1 MDYLLLL
8 ARIVLAVTFLVSSV
22 GKFLDLKGSR
32 KAMRDFGLSE
42 SLAGPASIGLPIVE
56 LLTALLLIPT
66 STAWWGGILSFLLLA
81 AFIGGIAY
89 NMAQGRAPDCHCF
102 GQIHSEPAGPRT
114 LVRNG
119 ILAAVALF
127 IILFGT
133 DRWSFSHG
141 NAGTSLLGWMGDL
154 STFEI
159 IATLLFIALIAAVA
173 AVGYILVHLL
183 GQNGRVLLRL
193 DAIEAAQQN
202 GTAGIAAAPAAA
214 AAAAAPA
221 AGLPVGTAAP
231 AFKLEGLFGETQTL
245 DAIRSNGLP
254 TMLLFTDPT
263 CGPCNALLPDVGKWQ
278 RENVGKLNIAVITS
292 GSADDNKA
300 KVSEHGISNVLIQ
313 QNRAVSGD
321 YKAVGTPSAVLIDR
335 TGKIASP
342 VSGGGEAIRQL
353 LASATG
359 LAAARPAAPAPAAAA
374 VAAAAPAATANGAAA
389 AAPPKPAAPQRPNLV
404 GQDAPAMEL
413 PDLEGKTVKLAD
425 YKGKQTLLVFW
436 NPGCGFCKKM
446 TDDLKAWENDKPE
459 GAPEVI
465 LVSTGTVEANKALGL
480 SSTTVI
486 DEGFATGRKFGAT
499 GTPSAI
505 LIDPAGKVASEI
517 SVGGPNVIALASG
530 KKPAPSAP
538 AQRAEPPTKKGEKA
552 PEVKLKDLEGKEF
565 DLQRHKSD
573 TLLVFWNP
581 GCGFCKRM
589 ADDLKAWAKDKPKGA
604 PEMVLVTTGTVE
616 ANQAMDIPLRMLM
629 DEGFSTGRKFG
640 AGGTP
645 SAVLVDGKGKIAS
658 DVAVGAP
665 AVLALAGQPVSV

>member
-1 MDYLLLL
+1 MEYLLLI

-22 GKFLDLKGSR
+22 GKFLDLKGSG
-32 KAMRDFGLSE
+32 KAMRDFGLPE
-42 SLAGPASIGLPIVE
+42 SLAGPAAIGLPIVE
-56 LLTALLLIPT
+56 FITALLLIPT
-66 STAWWGGILSFLLLA
+66 STAWWGALLSFLLLA
-81 AFIGGIAY
+81 AFVVGIAY
-89 NMAQGRAPDCHCF
+89 NMSQGRAPDCHCF

-119 ILAAVALF
+119 VLAAVALF

-159 IATLLFIALIAAVA
+159 IATILLIGLIVAVA
-173 AVGYILVHLL
+173 AIGYILVHLL

-193 DAIEAAQQN
+193 DAIEAGQAT
-202 GTAGIAAAPAAA
+202 GGAAAGIAAPAAA
-214 AAAAAPA
+214 AAVPA
-221 AGLPVGTAAP
+221 AGLPVGTLAP
-231 AFKLEGLFGETQTL
+231 TFKLEGLFGETQTL

-254 TMLLFTDPT
+254 TMLLFTDPN
-263 CGPCNALLPDVGKWQ
+263 CGPCNALLPEIGKWQ
-278 RENVGKLNIAVITS
+278 RDNIGKLNIAVITS
-292 GSADDNKA
+292 GSAEDNKA
-300 KVSEHGISNVLIQ
+300 KVAEHGISNVLLQ
-313 QNRAVSGD
+313 QNRAVSTE
-321 YKAVGTPSAVLIDR
+321 YRAIGTPSAVLIDR
-335 TGKIASP
+335 NGRIASP
-342 VSGGGEAIRQL
+342 VSGGGESIRQL

-359 LAAARPAAPAPAAAA
+359 LAAARPAAPAA
-374 VAAAAPAATANGAAA
+374 VAAAAPATNGGAPAPAPAAA
-389 AAPPKPAAPQRPNLV
+389 PKPAAPQRPNLI
-404 GQDAPAMEL
+404 GQDAPEMEL
-413 PDLEGKTVKLAD
+413 PDLDGKMVKLSD

-446 TDDLKAWENDKPE
+446 TDDLKAWEENKPE

-465 LVSTGTVEANKALGL
+465 LVSTGTVESNKAMGL
-480 SSTTVI
+480 KSTTVI
-486 DEGFATGRKFGAT
+486 DEGFSTGRKFGAT

-505 LIDPAGKVASEI
+505 LIDPTGKIASEVA
-517 SVGGPNVIALASG
+517 VGGPNVIALASG

-538 AQRAEPPTKKGEKA
+538 PQRAEPPTKKGDKA
-552 PEVKLKDLEGKEF
+552 PEVKLKDIDGKEF
-565 DLQRHKSD
+565 DLHRHKKD

-589 ADDLKAWAKDKPKGA
+589 ADDLKSWAKEKPKTA
-604 PEMVLVTTGTVE
+604 PEIVLVTTGTEE
-616 ANQAMDIPLRMLM
+616 ANRAMEIPLRMLM

-645 SAVLVDGKGKIAS
+645 SAVLVDKNGVIAS

-665 AVLALAGQPVSV
+665 AVMALAGQPVSV

>member
-1 MDYLLLL
+1 MEYLLLL
-8 ARIVLAVTFLVSSV
+8 ARIVLAITFLVSSI

-32 KAMRDFGLSE
+32 KAMRDFGLPE
-42 SLAGPASIGLPIVE
+42 SLAGPAAIGLPIVE
-56 LLTALLLIPT
+56 LITAVLLIPT
-66 STAWWGGILSFLLLA
+66 STAWWGAILSFLLLA

-89 NMAQGRAPDCHCF
+89 NMKQGRAPDCHCF

-114 LVRNG
+114 LIRNG
-119 ILAAVALF
+119 LLALVALF

-141 NAGTSLLGWMGDL
+141 NAGVSLLGWMGDL

-159 IATLLFIALIAAVA
+159 IATILFIALIAAVA
-173 AVGYILVHLL
+173 AIGYILVHLL

-202 GTAGIAAAPAAA
+202 APAAGIAAAPAAA
-214 AAAAAPA
+214 PA
-221 AGLPVGTAAP
+221 TPALGLAVGTQAP

-278 RENVGKLNIAVITS
+278 RDNVGKLNIAVITS
-292 GSADDNKA
+292 GTADDNKA

-313 QNRAVSGD
+313 QNRAISNE

-335 TGKIASP
+335 SGKIASP
-342 VSGGGEAIRQL
+342 VSGGGDAIRAL

-374 VAAAAPAATANGAAA
+374 AAPAANGGAPAA
-389 AAPPKPAAPQRPNLV
+389 PKPAAPQRPNLV
-404 GQDAPAMEL
+404 GQDAPEMEL
-413 PDLEGKTVKLAD
+413 PDLDGKTVKLAD

-446 TDDLKAWENDKPE
+446 TDDLKAWENDKPA

-465 LVSTGTVEANKALGL
+465 LVSTGTVEANKAMGL
-480 SSTTVI
+480 TSTTVI

-505 LIDPAGKVASEI
+505 LVDPTGKIASEI
-517 SVGGPNVIALASG
+517 AVGGPNVIALASG
-530 KKPAPSAP
+530 KKPAPAAP
-538 AQRAEPPTKKGEKA
+538 AQRAEPPTKKGDKA
-552 PEVKLKDLEGKEF
+552 PDVKLKDLDGKEF
-565 DLQRHKSD
+565 DLQRHTTD

-589 ADDLKAWAKDKPKGA
+589 ADDLRAWAKEKPKTA
-604 PEMVLVTTGTVE
+604 PEIVLVTTGTEE
-616 ANQAMDIPLRMLM
+616 ANRAMDLPLRMLI

-658 DVAVGAP
+658 EVAVGAP
-665 AVLALAGQPVSV
+665 AVMALAGQPVSV

>member
-1 MDYLLLL
+1 MEYLLLL
-8 ARIVLAVTFLVSSV
+8 ARIVLAITFLVSSI

-32 KAMRDFGLSE
+32 KAMRDFGLPE
-42 SLAGPASIGLPIVE
+42 SLAGPAAIGLPIVE
-56 LLTALLLIPT
+56 LITAVLLIPT
-66 STAWWGGILSFLLLA
+66 STAWWGAILSFLLLA

-89 NMAQGRAPDCHCF
+89 NMKQGRAPDCHCF

-114 LVRNG
+114 LIRNG
-119 ILAAVALF
+119 LLALVALF

-141 NAGTSLLGWMGDL
+141 NAGVSLLGWMGDL

-159 IATLLFIALIAAVA
+159 IATILFIALIAAVA
-173 AVGYILVHLL
+173 AIGYILVHLL

-202 GTAGIAAAPAAA
+202 APAAGIAAAPAAA
-214 AAAAAPA
+214 PA
-221 AGLPVGTAAP
+221 TPALGLAVGTQAP

-278 RENVGKLNIAVITS
+278 RDNVGKLNIAVITS
-292 GSADDNKA
+292 GTADDNKA

-313 QNRAVSGD
+313 QNRAISNE

-335 TGKIASP
+335 SGKIASP
-342 VSGGGEAIRQL
+342 VSGGGDAIRAL

-374 VAAAAPAATANGAAA
+374 AAPAANGGAPAA
-389 AAPPKPAAPQRPNLV
+389 PKPAAPQRPNLV
-404 GQDAPAMEL
+404 GQDAPEMEL
-413 PDLEGKTVKLAD
+413 PDLDGKTVKLSD

-446 TDDLKAWENDKPE
+446 TDDLKAWENDKPA

-465 LVSTGTVEANKALGL
+465 LVSTGTVEANKAMGL
-480 SSTTVI
+480 TSTTVI

-505 LIDPAGKVASEI
+505 LVDPTGKIASEI
-517 SVGGPNVIALASG
+517 AVGGPNVIALASG
-530 KKPAPSAP
+530 KKPAPAAP
-538 AQRAEPPTKKGEKA
+538 AQRAEPPTKKGDKA
-552 PEVKLKDLEGKEF
+552 PDVKLKDLDGKEF
-565 DLQRHKSD
+565 DLQRHTTD

-589 ADDLKAWAKDKPKGA
+589 ADDLRAWAKEKPKTA
-604 PEMVLVTTGTVE
+604 PEIVLVTTGTEE
-616 ANQAMDIPLRMLM
+616 ANRAMDLPLRMLI

-658 DVAVGAP
+658 EVAVGAP
-665 AVLALAGQPVSV
+665 AVMALAGQPVSV

>member
-1 MDYLLLL
+1 MEYLLLL
-8 ARIVLAVTFLVSSV
+8 ARIVLAVTFLVSSI

-32 KAMRDFGLSE
+32 KAMRDFGLPE
-42 SLAGPASIGLPIVE
+42 SLAAPAAIGLPIVE
-56 LLTALLLIPT
+56 LITALLLIPT
-66 STAWWGGILSFLLLA
+66 STAWWGAILSFLLLA
-81 AFIGGIAY
+81 AFVGGIAY
-89 NMAQGRAPDCHCF
+89 NMSQGRAPDCHCF

-119 ILAAVALF
+119 LLAAVALF

-159 IATLLFIALIAAVA
+159 IAVLLFIALIAAVA
-173 AVGYILVHLL
+173 AIAYVLVHLL

-202 GTAGIAAAPAAA
+202 GAAAGVAAPAAA
-214 AAAAAPA
+214 GGAPA
-221 AGLPVGTAAP
+221 PGLPVGAP
-231 AFKLEGLFGETQTL
+231 APGFKLEGLFGETQTL
-245 DAIRSNGLP
+245 DAIRANGLP

-278 RENVGKLNIAVITS
+278 RENIGKLNIAVITS
-292 GSADDNKA
+292 GTADDNKA
-300 KVSEHGISNVLIQ
+300 KVSEHGISNVLLQ
-313 QNRAVSGD
+313 QNRSVSNE

-342 VSGGGEAIRQL
+342 VSGGGDSIRQL
-353 LASATG
+353 LGSATG
-359 LAAARPAAPAPAAAA
+359 LAAARPAAPAPAPAAA
-374 VAAAAPAATANGAAA
+374 AAAAPAANGGAP

-404 GQDAPAMEL
+404 GQDAPEMEL
-413 PDLEGKTVKLAD
+413 PDLDGKTVKLSD
-425 YKGKQTLLVFW
+425 YKGKQALLVFW

-446 TDDLKAWENDKPE
+446 TDDLKAWENDKPA

-465 LVSTGTVEANKALGL
+465 LVSTGTVESNKAMGL

-505 LIDPAGKVASEI
+505 LIDPTGKIASEI
-517 SVGGPNVIALASG
+517 AVGGPNVIALASG
-530 KKPAPSAP
+530 KKPAPAAP
-538 AQRAEPPTKKGEKA
+538 AQRAEPPTKKGDKA
-552 PEVKLKDLEGKEF
+552 PEVKLKDLDGKEF

-589 ADDLKAWAKDKPKGA
+589 TDELKTWAKDKPKTA
-604 PEMVLVTTGTVE
+604 PEIVLVSTGTVE
-616 ANQAMDIPLRMLM
+616 ANKEMEIPFRTLM

-645 SAVLVDGKGKIAS
+645 SAVLVDSKGKIAS

-665 AVLALAGQPVSV
+665 AVMALAGQPVSV

>member
-1 MDYLLLL
+1 MEFLLLV
-8 ARIVLAVTFLVSSV
+8 ARIVLAVTFLVSSI

-32 KAMRDFGLSE
+32 QAMRDFGLPK
-42 SLAGPASIGLPIVE
+42 SLAGSAAIGLPIVE

-66 STAWWGGILSFLLLA
+66 STAWWGAILSFLLLA
-81 AFIGGIAY
+81 AFVGGIAY
-89 NMAQGRAPDCHCF
+89 NMAHGRAPDCHCF

-114 LVRNG
+114 LIRNG
-119 ILAAVALF
+119 LLGLVALF

-133 DRWSFSHG
+133 DRWSFSYDS
-141 NAGTSLLGWMGDL
+141 AGASLLGWMGDL

-159 IATLLFIALIAAVA
+159 IATLLFIALIAAV
-173 AVGYILVHLL
+173 VIIGYILVHLL

-193 DAIEAAQQN
+193 DSIEASQQN
-202 GTAGIAAAPAAA
+202 GVAPGIAAAPAAA
-214 AAAAAPA
+214 AAPAP
-221 AGLPVGTAAP
+221 GLPVGTIAP

-245 DAIRSNGLP
+245 DAIRANGLP
-254 TMLLFTDPT
+254 TMVIFTDPT

-278 RENVGKLNIAVITS
+278 RETIGKLNIAVITS
-292 GSADDNKA
+292 GSPEDNKA

-313 QNRAVSGD
+313 QNRAVAND
-321 YKAVGTPSAVLIDR
+321 YQAIGTPSAVLIDR

-342 VSGGGEAIRQL
+342 ISGGGEAIRQL

-359 LAAARPAAPAPAAAA
+359 LAAARPAAVSPSAAAHGGAPTAPAKP
-374 VAAAAPAATANGAAA
+374 VAPE
-389 AAPPKPAAPQRPNLV
+389 RPNLV
-404 GQDAPAMEL
+404 GQDAPDMEL

-446 TDDLKAWENDKPE
+446 IDDLKAWENDKPQ
-459 GAPEVI
+459 GALELI
-465 LVSTGTVEANKALGL
+465 LVSTGTVEANKAMGL
-480 SSTTVI
+480 NSTTVI
-486 DEGFATGRKFGAT
+486 DDGFATGRKFGAT

-505 LIDPAGKVASEI
+505 LIDPTGKIASEI
-517 SVGGPNVIALASG
+517 AVGSPNVIALASG

-538 AQRAEPPTKKGEKA
+538 AAKAEPPTKKGEKA
-552 PEVKLKDLEGKEF
+552 PEVKLKDLDGKEF
-565 DLQRHKSD
+565 DLQRHTTD

-589 ADDLKAWAKDKPKGA
+589 ADDLKSWAKDKPKTA

-616 ANQAMDIPLRMLM
+616 ANKAMDIPMRMLL

-645 SAVLVDGKGKIAS
+645 SAVLIDGKGKIAS

-665 AVLALAGQPVSV
+665 AVMALAGQAVSV